1 MKSDMGRRDWM
12 KMTGLAASALAAGSI
27 FNGDHAEGKQS
38 AGNNMSNETKEIV
51 FEQKLP
57 VRYEVDVFIAGGGP
71 AGTAAAY
78 AARSLGASVF
88 LAEGHTCLGG
98 MGTAGRVP
106 VFMQVSDGV
115 HFLCG
120 GFGRRVLD
128 VLQKEKSLKGPGT
141 DIEALKRTYD
151 DLLTKVDTNF
161 TFYTQLI
168 AVHATKGHIDYVVC
182 ASPSG
187 NFAVR
192 AKIWIDATGNGDLAT
207 WAGAE
212 FHKGDAEGSMMPGSL
227 CSLWGGI
234 DFDRWKKNRPKGSQ
248 PDGYRL
254 KEAFKAG
261 VFTIQDEHLTGM
273 HPLGDSFAGGNIGHT
288 FDVDGTD
295 ERSLTKA
302 LLWGRKS
309 MKEYA
314 RYYREYIAGF
324 ENVQLL
330 DTGSLLGIR
339 ETRRIIGDHVLS
351 IEDYKNRAIFD
362 DEIGRYAYPID
373 IHPKKTGADTYEQHR
388 KEFDKEYKYKKGESY
403 GIPYRT
409 LTPKGYDN
417 LLVAGRCISS
427 DHLVHGSVRV
437 MPGCF
442 ITGQAAGMAAVLAAR
457 QERSVHEI
465 DVAELQKKLKEFG
478 AFLPNFK

>member
-1 MKSDMGRRDWM
+1 MRRRDWI
-12 KMTGLAASALAAGSI
+12 KLSGLATGALATNSLFSDENRKG
-27 FNGDHAEGKQS
+27 GKSPRQGVS
-38 AGNNMSNETKEIV
+38 HQEDEIL
-51 FEQKLP
+51 FEQKLS
-57 VRYEVDVFIAGGGP
+57 VRYNVDVFIAGGGP
-71 AGTAAAY
+71 AGVAAAF
-78 AARSLGASVF
+78 AARTQGASVF

-115 HFLCG
+115 HLLCD
-120 GFGRRVLD
+120 GFGRRVLEL
-128 VLQKEKSLKGPGT
+128 LQKEKNMKGPGT

-151 DLLTKVDTNF
+151 SLLSEVDANF

-168 AVHATKGHIDYVVC
+168 AVQVSKGHLDYVVC

-192 AKIWIDATGNGDLAT
+192 ANVYIDATGNGDLAT
-207 WAGAE
+207 WSGAE
-212 FHKGDAEGSMMPGSL
+212 YQKGDSAGIMMPGTL

-234 DFDRWKKNRPKGSQ
+234 DWDKWRKVRPDIHQ
-248 PDGYRL
+248 PEGYRL
-254 KEAFKAG
+254 KEAFAAG

-288 FDVDGTD
+288 FSVDGTD

-314 RYYREYIAGF
+314 RYYREYIDGF
-324 ENVQLL
+324 QNAQLL

-351 IEDYKNRAIFD
+351 IDEYKKRAIFD
-362 DEIGRYAYPID
+362 DEIGRYSYPID
-373 IHPKKTGADTYEQHR
+373 IHPMRTGADTYKQHR
-388 KEFDKEYKYKKGESY
+388 KEFDQKYKYNKGESY

-409 LTPKGYDN
+409 LTPKGFEN

-437 MPGCF
+437 MPACF
-442 ITGQAAGMAAVLAAR
+442 ITGQAAGIAAVLAAKSD
-457 QERSVHEI
+457 RSVHDI
-465 DVAELQKKLKEFG
+465 PVDELQMKLKKFG
-478 AFLPNFK
+478 AFLPNYKG

>member
-1 MKSDMGRRDWM
+1 MNSKMGRRDWLI
-12 KMTGLAASALAAGSI
+12 MTGLAAGALTAKPIFSEEKNEKEDTTESA
-27 FNGDHAEGKQS
+27 
-38 AGNNMSNETKEIV
+38 KEIV
-51 FEQKLP
+51 FQQKIP
-57 VRYEVDVFIAGGGP
+57 VRHEVDVFIAGGGP
-71 AGTAAAY
+71 AGSAAAF
-78 AARSLGASVF
+78 AARTLGASVF

-115 HFLCG
+115 NFLCG

-128 VLQKEKSLKGPGT
+128 LLQKEKSMGGSGT

-151 DLLTKVDTNF
+151 LLLTQVDANF

-168 AVHATKGHIDYVVC
+168 AVHSEKGHIDYVVC

-187 NFAVR
+187 NFAVQ
-192 AKIWIDATGNGDLAT
+192 AKTYIDATGNGDLAV

-212 FHKGDAEGSMMPGSL
+212 YHKGDAEGAMMPGTL

-234 DFDRWKKNRPKGSQ
+234 DWGKWKKVRPNIPQ
-248 PDGYRL
+248 PEGYRL
-254 KEAFKAG
+254 KEAFAAG
-261 VFTIQDEHLTGM
+261 VFTVQDEHLTGM
-273 HPLGDSFAGGNIGHT
+273 HRLDGSFAGGNIGHV

-295 ERSLTKA
+295 ERSMTQA

-314 RYYREYIAGF
+314 RYYREYIEGF
-324 ENVQLL
+324 QNVELL

-339 ETRRIIGDHVLS
+339 ETRRIVGDYILS
-351 IEDYKNRAIFD
+351 IDDYQRRAVFD

-373 IHPKKTGADTYEQHR
+373 IHPKKTGADSYEQHR
-388 KEFDKEYKYKKGESY
+388 KEFDEKYKYKEGESY

-409 LTPKGYDN
+409 LTPKGFDN
-417 LLVAGRCISS
+417 LFVAGRCVSS

-442 ITGQAAGMAAVLAAR
+442 ITGQASGMAAALAAG
-457 QERSVHEI
+457 QEKSVHEI
-465 DVAELQKKLKEFG
+465 DVAELQKKLKDFG
-478 AFLPNFK
+478 AFLPNFKG